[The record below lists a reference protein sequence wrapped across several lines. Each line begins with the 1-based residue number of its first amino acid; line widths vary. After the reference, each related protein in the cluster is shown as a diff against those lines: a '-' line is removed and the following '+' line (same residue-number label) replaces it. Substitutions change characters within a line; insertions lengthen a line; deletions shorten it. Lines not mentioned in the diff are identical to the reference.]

1 MASAELLYAIN
12 KYMKKYYVPESNHII
27 RNDQMERI
35 FNINS
40 FSKLPNNK
48 TMALQ
53 NKQKIQTIS
62 VMAVMSETSQK
73 LDNLIGNM
81 DDTFSQRL
89 LHIIDERGI
98 KDSEVYSKAH
108 IDRRHFS
115 KIRND
120 VNYMPNKRTVLAF
133 AIALELSVEEA
144 DDLLRCAGFSF
155 TRSSKTDIII
165 MYFLQNKIYDMFELN
180 DVLDAYDQPVFW

>member
-12 KYMKKYYVPESNHII
+12 RYMKKYYVPESNHII

-165 MYFLQNKIYDMFELN
+165 MYFLQNKIYDIFELN

>member
-12 KYMKKYYVPESNHII
+12 RYMKKYYVPESNHII